1 MANKSLRLEEN
12 KLRDQISRLPLE
24 KKRHYYNLEE
34 DNLKDPDTYAALNW
48 LFIAGLHH
56 FYLGRWKRGS
66 INLILMMLG
75 TLLLLTGHLII
86 LGAVLVFFTF
96 VIELPQ
102 LFNSKN
108 IIHEYNNKQMKAL
121 LGQVDG

>member
-86 LGAVLVFFTF
+86 LGAVLVF
-96 VIELPQ
+96 LP
-102 LFNSKN
+102 
-108 IIHEYNNKQMKAL
+108 L
-121 LGQVDG
+121 LLNYLNYLIVKI